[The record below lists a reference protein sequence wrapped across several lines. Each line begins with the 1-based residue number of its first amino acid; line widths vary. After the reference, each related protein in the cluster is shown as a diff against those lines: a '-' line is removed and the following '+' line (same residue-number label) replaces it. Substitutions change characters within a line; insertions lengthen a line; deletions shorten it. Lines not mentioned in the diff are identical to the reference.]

1 MEITGRNKL
10 IVRETNKIFESE
22 LDLELK
28 SDITEEKVTYDN
40 PLFPIHKSTKS
51 FKIGYIS
58 CKGIVVSK
66 GIELTHEE
74 SIANVNCVFA
84 ETLERAFG
92 GLGESFNSQVTYSF
106 SVIKG
111 PAPLSVTIE
120 MNLVTE
126 NKIKFEVVTSAG
138 TYEDCYLNAKKLMK
152 EFIEELQKQMGEK
165 LNE

>member
-28 SDITEEKVTYDN
+28 YEINSINKEGFYTRKVVN
-40 PLFPIHKSTKS
+40 GIV
-51 FKIGYIS
+51 G

-74 SIANVNCVFA
+74 SIANVNRVFA
-84 ETLERAFG
+84 ETLERAFR
-92 GLGESFNSQVTYSF
+92 GLAESFNSQVTYSF
-106 SVIKG
+106 SIIK
-111 PAPLSVTIE
+111 PSSPLSVTIE
-120 MNLVTE
+120 MNLITE

-152 EFIEELQKQMGEK
+152 EFIEELQKQMGESK
-165 LNE
+165 

>member
-1 MEITGRNKL
+1 MEIKGRNKL

-22 LDLELK
+22 LDLDLVCEIRAINK
-28 SDITEEKVTYDN
+28 EGFYTREVVKGVV
-40 PLFPIHKSTKS
+40 
-51 FKIGYIS
+51 G
-58 CKGIVVSK
+58 CKGIVVGK

-74 SIANVNCVFA
+74 SIANVNRVFA
-84 ETLERAFG
+84 ETLEQAFR
-92 GLGESFNSQVTYSF
+92 GLAESFNSQITYSF

-152 EFIEELQKQMGEK
+152 EFIEELQKQMGESK
-165 LNE
+165 